1 MSKPI
6 HIKFD
11 NNLPNEEVRK
21 VLLPSSVEEG
31 GNNNSEMQETKV
43 TEWCDYR

>member
-31 GNNNSEMQETKV
+31 GYN
-43 TEWCDYR
+43 D